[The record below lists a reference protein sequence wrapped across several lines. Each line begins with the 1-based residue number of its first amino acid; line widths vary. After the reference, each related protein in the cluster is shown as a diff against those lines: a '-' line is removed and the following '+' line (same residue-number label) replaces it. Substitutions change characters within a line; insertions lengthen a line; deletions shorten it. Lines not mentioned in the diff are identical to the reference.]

1 MSLYIG
7 LMSGTSLDAIDA
19 SIVDI
24 SEHQVSIK
32 HSIDYPI
39 PTELKQQLLTLIN
52 NKGGDN
58 IELLGEV
65 DAKMGELFAQAVNQL
80 LVNSPYTG
88 NDISAIGSHG
98 QTIRHRP
105 DSQTPFTLQIG
116 DASRITELT
125 GITTVCDF
133 RRRDIAA
140 GGQGAPL
147 VPAFH
152 RAMFAS
158 NTENRCIINIGG
170 MANISYLPKDP
181 QQQTAGFDTGPGNV
195 LMDSWC
201 QLHTGENY
209 DKDGD
214 WARSGKLSS
223 SLFNDM
229 LNDSYF
235 SQALPKSTGREH
247 FNLDWIKQ
255 HLSNAAINTNDVQSC
270 LTELTAKTIVDAI
283 DKYFPE
289 TQQLVIC
296 GGGVYN
302 SYLKERIDDLS
313 GKRTLLDTSDYGIEP
328 NWVEA
333 AAFAWLAHC
342 CLNKIPA
349 NEPLVTGARSRVV
362 LGAIY
367 PK

>member
-1 MSLYIG
+1 MTMYIG

-24 SEHQVSIK
+24 TEHQVSIK

-39 PTELKQQLLTLIN
+39 PRELKQQLLTLID

-80 LVNSPYTG
+80 ITESAYSAD
-88 NDISAIGSHG
+88 DISAIGSHG

-105 DSQTPFTLQIG
+105 DSKTPFTLQIG
-116 DASRITELT
+116 DASRISELT
-125 GITTVCDF
+125 GITTITDF

-152 RAMFAS
+152 RAVFAS
-158 NTENRCIINIGG
+158 NNENRCIVNIGG

-181 QQQTAGFDTGPGNV
+181 QEQTAGFDTGPGNV
-195 LMDSWC
+195 LLDSWC
-201 QLHTGENY
+201 YTHTNENY
-209 DKDGD
+209 DK
-214 WARSGKLSS
+214 SGKWAKSGSLSKA
-223 SLFNDM
+223 LFSEM
-229 LNDSYF
+229 LSDSYF
-235 SQALPKSTGREH
+235 SQAIPKSTGREY
-247 FNLDWIKQ
+247 FNLDWI
-255 HLSNAAINTNDVQSC
+255 HRYLNNRSINTEDVQHT
-270 LTELTAKTIVDAI
+270 LTELTAKTIIDAI
-283 DKYFPE
+283 DLYFPD
-289 TQQLVIC
+289 TQQIIIC
-296 GGGVYN
+296 GGGAYN
-302 SYLKERIDDLS
+302 DYLNERLTELS
-313 GKRTLLDTSDYGIEP
+313 GNRVIQNTSEYGIEP

-342 CLNKIPA
+342 CVNKIPA
-349 NEPLVTGARSRVV
+349 NEPLVTGAHSRVV

-367 PK
+367 PR